1 MRNLRGLIV
10 LGLLLIISTACGG
23 GTDAP
28 PPDPLDLLSQAAAYI
43 QTAESFGVTIALEG
57 APVTIDT
64 AGIVNFIRAAGHY
77 VAPDRVQARVR
88 ATVAGIAGDVDVIA
102 IGDEQYFRHSIL
114 TGGGWL
120 NAEFSPGFN
129 AEDLVR
135 SESGLARALGA
146 VTALEMLGAED
157 VDGIQMWHLTGTAIG
172 SEVAAITF
180 GLIPAEADV
189 LVDAYIRVDDGHAER
204 LVLVQPDTAS
214 DEYDASTW
222 TIDVYDYNGAY
233 SVEVPGQAASPTA
246 EPTTETTP

>member
-1 MRNLRGLIV
+1 MHNKRWLIV
-10 LGLLLIISTACGG
+10 LVLALVTAACGG
-23 GTDAP
+23 PTAP
-28 PPDPLDLLSQAAAYI
+28 PPDPLELLAQAAEYI
-43 QTAESFGVTIALEG
+43 QTADSFGVTIDLSG
-57 APVTIDT
+57 APVMIDT
-64 AGIVNFIRAAGHY
+64 AGIIGFIRATGSY

-135 SESGLARALGA
+135 SESGLGRALGA
-146 VTALEMLGAED
+146 VNDLELIGAED
-157 VDGIQMWHLTGTAIG
+157 VDGIQMWHLTGTAVG

-189 LVDAYIRVDDGHAER
+189 LVDVYIRVDDGHAER

-214 DEYDASTW
+214 EQYAAST
-222 TIDVYDYNGAY
+222 
-233 SVEVPGQAASPTA
+233 
-246 EPTTETTP
+246 